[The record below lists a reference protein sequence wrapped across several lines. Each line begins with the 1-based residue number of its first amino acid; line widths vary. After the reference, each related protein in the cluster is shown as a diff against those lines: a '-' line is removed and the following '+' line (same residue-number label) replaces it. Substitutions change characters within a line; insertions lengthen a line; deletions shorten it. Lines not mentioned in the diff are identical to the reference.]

1 MPGTSARLAH
11 PQIPVV
17 SMQEWRELAAQQ
29 NATSS
34 ATVRMPLMIYPAGCT
49 TAVPI
54 LCPMQ
59 PRIFE
64 LEHGVS
70 TIYPVAVSY
79 KNWLLSTIHLCTGN
93 SGFTGD
99 LFWLMMMP
107 GKTEVSP
114 GLF

>member
-1 MPGTSARLAH
+1 
-11 PQIPVV
+11 
-17 SMQEWRELAAQQ
+17 MQEWRELAAQQ

-64 LEHGVS
+64 LEHGSS

-79 KNWLLSTIHLCTGN
+79 RNWLLSIIHLRTGN
-93 SGFTGD
+93 SGFIGD

-107 GKTEVSP
+107 GETEVSP
-114 GLF
+114 SLACF

>member
-1 MPGTSARLAH
+1 MQPEVQNL
-11 PQIPVV
+11 

-29 NATSS
+29 NAKSP

-49 TAVPI
+49 TALPI

-64 LEHGVS
+64 LEHGAS
-70 TIYPVAVSY
+70 TINPVAVSY
-79 KNWLLSTIHLCTGN
+79 KNWLLSILHLRTGN

-99 LFWLMMMP
+99 LFWHMMMP
-107 GKTEVSP
+107 GKIEVSP
-114 GLF
+114 SLASL